1 MSNPSP
7 SHSHSIHDLR
17 HLSPPSESLLAQLR
31 KGMRADETIGDGA
44 WTYKKSLPTM
54 LLYDEEGLILYEK

>member
-1 MSNPSP
+1 MSTS
-7 SHSHSIHDLR
+7 SHSIHDLR
-17 HLSPPSESLLAQLR
+17 HLSPPSDSLLSQLR
-31 KGMRADETIGDGA
+31 AHLTTNETVGDGK

>member
-1 MSNPSP
+1 MS
-7 SHSHSIHDLR
+7 HTIHDLR

-31 KGMRADETIGDGA
+31 KGMTATELTGDGA
-44 WTYKKSLPTM
+44 YTYTKSLPTM